1 MLIITVFMCSV
12 TIFILF
18 VAIFSGMGKN
28 TDQTRKRLEGLKGT
42 SEKSERKQKDKKK
55 LSERRKISRSENR
68 DKINVRKK
76 RKEKSNKKTS
86 AVENMLMVAGY
97 NMSAEQFSMLKIILS
112 AVFMGIAV
120 ILCKALNLNTVYL
133 MLCMA
138 GFGLMAMIIP
148 GRILTNK
155 IKKRQEKIRE
165 ELPDIMDLL
174 VVSVEAGLGFD
185 AAIIRLYEKNKT
197 IMMEEMMQAIRDIQR
212 GMKKKDAYN
221 QLANRC
227 NVKELTA
234 FLTALVQADQMGIS
248 IKSVLKV
255 QAESLRKDRRRRA
268 EEKALKA
275 PVIMLVPMVMF
286 IFPIIFIILLG
297 PAVLNIMEAMG

>member
-55 LSERRKISRSENR
+55 LSERRKISRSEKR

-148 GRILTNK
+148 GRVLTNK

-174 VVSVEAGLGFD
+174 VVSVEAGLGLD

>member
-1 MLIITVFMCSV
+1 M
-12 TIFILF
+12 
-18 VAIFSGMGKN
+18 
-28 TDQTRKRLEGLKGT
+28 
-42 SEKSERKQKDKKK
+42 
-55 LSERRKISRSENR
+55 
-68 DKINVRKK
+68 
-76 RKEKSNKKTS
+76 
-86 AVENMLMVAGY
+86 
-97 NMSAEQFSMLKIILS
+97 
-112 AVFMGIAV
+112 
-120 ILCKALNLNTVYL
+120 
-133 MLCMA
+133 
-138 GFGLMAMIIP
+138 
-148 GRILTNK
+148 
-155 IKKRQEKIRE
+155 
-165 ELPDIMDLL
+165 
-174 VVSVEAGLGFD
+174 VSVEAGLGFD

-212 GMKKKDAYN
+212 GMKKKDAYS